1 MEKNKSG
8 KKTLLMSVIVSSPG
22 PLVVGFGLLVG
33 KSSTQVADFVRRS
46 IELLAIILSY
56 VVYSVTTRE
65 GGADE
70 SKKQKYEKYTNIF
83 VSCAMVVSGI
93 IMTVLALGSSSEE
106 KGNVI
111 PGLAIALLGV
121 VANSFFWVKYSKLG
135 KETNNKILI
144 VQSGLY
150 RAKTFV
156 DLSVL
161 VALSVVLLSG
171 KSAVSY
177 YFDLIG
183 TVCVSAYLVFTGITS
198 FIGEMKSRGSTAAR
212 EEIQKN

>member
-1 MEKNKSG
+1 MELFFFY
-8 KKTLLMSVIVSSPG
+8 KK
-22 PLVVGFGLLVG
+22 
-33 KSSTQVADFVRRS
+33 
-46 IELLAIILSY
+46 
-56 VVYSVTTRE
+56 VYE
-65 GGADE
+65 D
-70 SKKQKYEKYTNIF
+70 
-83 VSCAMVVSGI
+83 
-93 IMTVLALGSSSEE
+93 
-106 KGNVI
+106 
-111 PGLAIALLGV
+111 
-121 VANSFFWVKYSKLG
+121 
-135 KETNNKILI
+135 
-144 VQSGLY
+144 

-171 KSAVSY
+171 NSAVSY